1 MKSRETYKRFAHYYD
16 LYVGNFDADLP
27 LYQSLCHSAQHVLE
41 IGCGTGRVLRALLQT
56 GKRVTG
62 IDVSD
67 AMLEVA
73 STNLSKYLQSG
84 ELQLKKH
91 DFREVPLSEGYDRAL
106 VTFYTFNYLLTE
118 TEQQSFLLNV
128 QKSLTPYGILVM
140 DLFYP
145 QPLVRPDVANQWRE
159 SVLESDGR
167 RVALKQKRKMSRQI
181 EKRIQIYTE
190 GTDQAEIITRR
201 RYVSKGEAA
210 ALLKQTGFQD
220 IRVTQGY
227 DESGFHPL
235 RDEEATDSA
244 FVCTASKCS

>member
-16 LYVGNFDADLP
+16 LYVGDFDADLP
-27 LYQSLCHSAQHVLE
+27 LYQSPCHSAQYVLE

-62 IDVSD
+62 IDVSE

-73 STNLSKYLQSG
+73 STKLSEYLQNG
-84 ELQLKKH
+84 MLQLKKH
-91 DFREVPLSEGYDRAL
+91 NLREAPLPESYDCAL
-106 VTFYTFNYLLTE
+106 VTFYTFNYLQTDS
-118 TEQQSFLLNV
+118 EQQSFLLNV

-167 RVALKQKRKMSRQI
+167 RVALKQKRKMSGHI
-181 EKRIQIYTE
+181 EERIQIYTE
-190 GTDQAEIITRR
+190 GADQAEILTRR
-201 RYVSKGEAA
+201 RYVSKQEINT
-210 ALLKQTGFQD
+210 LLNQIGFRD

-244 FVCTASKCS
+244 FVCTALKCS